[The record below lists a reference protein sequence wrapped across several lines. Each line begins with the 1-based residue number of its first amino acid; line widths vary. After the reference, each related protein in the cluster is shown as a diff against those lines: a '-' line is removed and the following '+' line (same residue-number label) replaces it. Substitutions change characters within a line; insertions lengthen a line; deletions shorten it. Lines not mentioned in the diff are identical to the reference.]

1 MHKLTVK
8 LSCNNI
14 DDHVSNF
21 PLTLTLSMMLRN
33 AQTPSFDVSNHKV
46 VVLDN
51 SNKND
56 RV

>member
-21 PLTLTLSMMLRN
+21 PLTLTLSTMLWN

-46 VVLDN
+46 VLDN
-51 SNKND
+51 STNYSEQ
-56 RV
+56 